1 MKHSVKITAILI
13 SMFIITQLIG
23 LGVIW
28 LYTPVQQQVV
38 INGTIQNIT
47 TNPLPY
53 GMEPPQI
60 SQDFSLISIVF
71 AFVLAILLVF
81 FLTRL
86 KAAKIIK
93 WWFFIVVVLV
103 LGVTFNAALMHLIP
117 NYSVY
122 NIMSLSE
129 LVALLVAIP
138 FAIFKIFKRNFL
150 IHNLTELFVYPGI
163 AVVFIPIL
171 NVLTIIIL
179 LVIISIYDMW
189 AVWHSGFMQKMAK
202 YQINTLKIFAGF
214 FIPYAN
220 KKQRQAIKEARL
232 NPKDKKAGKNIKV
245 NIAILGGGDVVFP
258 IITAGV
264 IFRSLGL
271 IPALIVTLF
280 ATLALLALF
289 IFARKGKFYPAMPFL
304 TAGLLIGIGV
314 AYLIF

>member
-1 MKHSVKITAILI
+1 MKHNLKVTLILI
-13 SMFIITQLIG
+13 SMFLITQLIG

-28 LYTPVQQQVV
+28 LYTPVQQQIE

-47 TNPLPY
+47 SNPLPY

-60 SQDFSLISIVF
+60 RQDFSLVSIVF

-81 FLTRL
+81 FLTKL

-93 WWFFIVVVLV
+93 WWFFIVVILV
-103 LGVTFNAALMHLIP
+103 LGVTFNSVLGRFIP
-117 NYSVY
+117 YADIVSIIIAVP
-122 NIMSLSE
+122 L
-129 LVALLVAIP
+129 
-138 FAIFKIFKRNFL
+138 AIFKIFKRN
-150 IHNLTELFVYPGI
+150 IVVHNLTELFIYPGI

-171 NVLTIIIL
+171 NVLTAIIL
-179 LVIISIYDMW
+179 LVIISVYDMW

-202 YQINTLKIFAGF
+202 YQINNLKIFAGF
-214 FIPYAN
+214 FVPYVN

-232 NPKDKKAGKNIKV
+232 SDKNKKSEKKIKV
-245 NIAILGGGDVVFP
+245 NLAILGGGDVVFP

-264 IFRSLGL
+264 VFRALGL

-280 ATLALLALF
+280 ATLAILALF

-304 TAGLLIGIGV
+304 TAGLLVGIGIS
-314 AYLIF
+314 YLI